1 MPNEIFKITPE
12 EFDKMRLMH
21 NNVAIEITHRNQD
34 EKRKSGIIIVQ
45 DPKMLTA
52 HSIESAETYDTS
64 QHLDRWGVVAKI
76 PDKLHYEKKGR
87 SSSWKLEWRT
97 EMEIKVGDLVWADY
111 YDLHHCPVFKVD
123 DKYYW
128 VVQYNCLIVAKRGE
142 EIIML
147 NGYCLFDRVNE
158 GLTSKFLILP
168 EEINTYKGVV
178 RYIGSLNYDYA
189 NLKRS
194 DDIEVIPGDEVV
206 FRLGAECLLENEQH
220 RFFEDRN
227 LRYEQRFNIQAVVRK

>member
-12 EFDKMRLMH
+12 QFENMRLLH

-34 EKRKSGIIIVQ
+34 DKTKSGLIIVQ
-45 DPKMLTA
+45 DPTMLSA
-52 HSIESAETYDTS
+52 HSIDSAERYDAS
-64 QHLDRWGVVAKI
+64 QHLDRWGVVAKL

-87 SSSWKLEWRT
+87 SSKWKLEWKT

-111 YDLHHCPVFKVD
+111 YNLHHCPIFKVE
-123 DKYYW
+123 DKMYW

-142 EIIML
+142 EIIPL
-147 NGYCLFDRVNE
+147 NGFCLFDRVNE
-158 GLTSKFLILP
+158 ALVSKLIYIP
-168 EEINTYKGVV
+168 EQINTYKGVV
-178 RYIGSLNYDYA
+178 RYIGSLNTDYA
-189 NLKRS
+189 NPKRS
-194 DDIEVIPGDEVV
+194 DDIEVIPGDEVI

-227 LRYEQRFNIQAVVRK
+227 LRYEQRFNIQAVIRK